1 MDMAER
7 AAAAITACGR
17 CRERDLMEKRENNRH
32 DSDTAV
38 RCSFLTTLHCA
49 EPIDGIM
56 KNYGSGGM
64 YAELR
69 YRFTNGTI
77 LVVRSTGSASGCP
90 SRNGYRSMSLAE
102 VKWSV
107 PLPVQGDICYGT
119 GLKYLLL

>member
-1 MDMAER
+1 MIIHHR
-7 AAAAITACGR
+7 AAHAFI
-17 CRERDLMEKRENNRH
+17 MEKRENRRH

-56 KNYGSGGM
+56 KNYGRGGM

-69 YRFTNGTI
+69 SRFKDGTT
-77 LVVRSTGSASGCP
+77 LVVRSTGSPSGCP

-107 PLPVQGDICYGT
+107 PLPVQGDIRYGT

>member
-1 MDMAER
+1 
-7 AAAAITACGR
+7 
-17 CRERDLMEKRENNRH
+17 MEKRENKRH

-64 YAELR
+64 HAELR
-69 YRFTNGTI
+69 SRFKDGTI
-77 LVVRSTGSASGCP
+77 LIVRSTGSASGCP
-90 SRNGYRSMSLAE
+90 SRSGYRSISLAQ

>member
-1 MDMAER
+1 
-7 AAAAITACGR
+7 
-17 CRERDLMEKRENNRH
+17 MEKRENKRH
-32 DSDTAV
+32 DSHTAV
-38 RCSFLTTLHCA
+38 RCSFLTTRSCGD
-49 EPIDGIM
+49 PVDGIM

-69 YRFTNGTI
+69 SRFKAGTI
-77 LVVRSTGSASGCP
+77 LVVRSTGSPSGCP
-90 SRNGYRSMSLAE
+90 RKNGYRSISLAE